1 MLTVSDTGCGI
12 PADIL
17 PRIFEPFFTT
27 KDLSKGTGLGLPTV
41 YGIVKQS
48 GGSVWVYSEVD
59 HGTVFKV
66 YLPRAA
72 SVAEKYYEE
81 RPAAPPPRGSET
93 ILMVED
99 EEAVRES
106 TCEYLSSRGYDVLQG
121 KNGADA
127 LQVLEQFAGKIHL
140 LITDVIM
147 PGMSGAELGKR
158 VRELRPDARVI
169 YISGYTESTVVQH
182 GVEAKAGFLQKPFTL
197 TALAGKVREVLDAAA
212 PGCGAAESQPLVKVK

>member
-1 MLTVSDTGCGI
+1 
-12 PADIL
+12 
-17 PRIFEPFFTT
+17 
-27 KDLSKGTGLGLPTV
+27 
-41 YGIVKQS
+41 VKQS
-48 GGSVWVYSEVD
+48 GGSIWVYSEVD

-72 SVAEKYYEE
+72 SVAEKYREE

-106 TCEYLSSRGYDVLQG
+106 TCEYLTSRGYTVLQG
-121 KNGADA
+121 KDGADA
-127 LQVLEQFAGKIHL
+127 LRVLEHFAGKIHL

-158 VRELRPDARVI
+158 VRELRPDTRVI

-182 GVEAKAGFLQKPFTL
+182 GVEATSGFLQKPFTL
-197 TALAGKVREVLDAAA
+197 TALADKAREVLDAAV
-212 PGCGAAESQPLVKVK
+212 PGRGEAESLPLGEVK